1 VEAGPSALSLTQ
13 WGLEPDNA
21 GMWNTK
27 GVPLKVV
34 VLVMGMMFLLSQMDS
49 VQFWRRVHD
58 ATTPGKEHAG
68 LTREEAVAA
77 AVARLEG
84 YFERHGYPG
93 GHISLVRAEPIDGQ
107 VQWWC
112 KGCKHWQVELRRREE
127 RFCLAVSEDF
137 KAFSSG
143 CSRWRTRANPPP
155 ATLVAAA
162 RRAHVQRPSGKGGLL
177 LQRRIGRTADLYVL
191 DVATGR
197 LRRLTRTEHHESSP
211 VWSPDRKRIAFTV
224 NPGAS
229 ELDIYTMRAD
239 GRDVVRVSSSPG
251 PDQEPTWLPDGRLA
265 YSSVRDG
272 IGSIYVDDKRVLK
285 QTSSAEW
292 SPSGKAIAFSAT
304 IDFGFDIWLT
314 DARARKRWNL
324 TSTLHEDAYNP
335 RWSPDGTRIAFA
347 TAEAVYVMRANG
359 RGLRR
364 IVTKPHDLAL
374 SWSPDGTRV
383 AWVGNTEQNFG
394 IHLTNVTSGRTVRI
408 TSHEGDH
415 APDWR

>member
-1 VEAGPSALSLTQ
+1 
-13 WGLEPDNA
+13 
-21 GMWNTK
+21 MWNTK

-143 CSRWRTRANPPP
+143 CSRWHTRANPPP
-155 ATLVAAA
+155 ATLVVAA